1 MPHRTQRCLWDL
13 KSDALDE
20 ADVSRAIRKSVEPI
34 ARDANVQ
41 IDFRVPRSR
50 LSDSVL
56 HATLSIVRELAANAV
71 NHGHAKNIQIS
82 GDLSQGTLRFSVADD
97 GDGFLIVD
105 DHALRRRLLKA

>member
-1 MPHRTQRCLWDL
+1 M
-13 KSDALDE
+13 
-20 ADVSRAIRKSVEPI
+20 
-34 ARDANVQ
+34 
-41 IDFRVPRSR
+41 
-50 LSDSVL
+50 

-105 DHALRRRLLKA
+105 DHALIRRLLKA